1 MNVLIVDNYD
11 SFTYN
16 LYQFAG
22 ELLEDRSG
30 QFKLDV
36 YRNDEIDLAG
46 VESNGYDRIILS
58 PGPGDPADP
67 AYFGVC
73 MDILKGPARHY
84 SCARSLSGDA
94 GHGLCLWRRC

>member
-30 QFKLDV
+30 EFKLDV
-36 YRNDEIDLAG
+36 FRNDEIDLAG
-46 VESNGYDRIILS
+46 VESGGYERIILS
-58 PGPGDPADP
+58 QRFLTEEDNLLFAT
-67 AYFGVC
+67 
-73 MDILKGPARHY
+73 R
-84 SCARSLSGDA
+84 SCKKT
-94 GHGLCLWRRC
+94 